1 MKARRPRKTWGVLT
15 GAGGLTVPIT
25 NKLVA
30 QHIMAQDAEIARL
43 RKELASRPIGHR
55 FILPATVAQ

>member
-1 MKARRPRKTWGVLT
+1 MKRPRKTWGVLT
-15 GAGGLTVPIT
+15 GAGAIQIPIT

-43 RKELASRPIGHR
+43 REELARRPIGHR